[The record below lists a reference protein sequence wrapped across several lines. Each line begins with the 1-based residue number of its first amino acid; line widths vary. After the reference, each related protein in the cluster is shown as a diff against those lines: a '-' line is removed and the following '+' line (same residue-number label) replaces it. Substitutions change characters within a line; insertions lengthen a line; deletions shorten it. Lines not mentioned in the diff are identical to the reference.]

1 MSIRFTAVI
10 PTELDTFVTRK
21 RLSWPMLST
30 SGLLFMIVL
39 TLARGNNTSFD
50 LRGEFVGVWVL
61 DTALRASD
69 TGVVGVSSVM
79 MILIWSAI
87 DKKIQIY
94 ILHINLEMSLGY
106 DHEIYDSAK

>member
-50 LRGEFVGVWVL
+50 LRGEFVGVGVL
-61 DTALRASD
+61 DTALRAAD

-87 DKKIQIY
+87 DKKIQLY
-94 ILHINLEMSLGY
+94 ILLTAYKLRNEFRL
-106 DHEIYDSAK
+106 